1 MMQEHMNVEERQ
13 ALGSTPF
20 MLTVSISYSPVIR
33 RFGIISLHSTTNI
46 MQCFLVLNYFV
57 VDAIFE

>member
-1 MMQEHMNVEERQ
+1 MMQEYMNVEERQ

-20 MLTVSISYSPVIR
+20 MLTVSIPYFPVIR
-33 RFGIISLHSTTNI
+33 QLGIISLHHTTNI
-46 MQCFLVLNYFV
+46 MQCFLVLNCLV

>member
-1 MMQEHMNVEERQ
+1 MQELMNVEERQ

-20 MLTVSISYSPVIR
+20 MLMVSIPYSPVIR
-33 RFGIISLHSTTNI
+33 HFCTLSLHHTTNI
-46 MQCFLVLNYFV
+46 MQCFLVLNCFV